1 MLRYG
6 PFWLIFVQ
14 NSDNHGKNILE
25 RQQKNK
31 KNEDTLSQEPPLP
44 PKRDPPPPKVNVVS

>member
-1 MLRYG
+1 MVH
-6 PFWLIFVQ
+6 FWHIFVQ

-31 KNEDTLSQEPPLP
+31 KNEDTLSQEPPYP
-44 PKRDPPPPKVNVVS
+44 PEGTPPPPQVNVVS